1 MKKTN
6 INLAILAASAF
17 AFASVA
23 TVQASITG
31 TVWEAPAS
39 GLVDN
44 TSDSVPASA
53 PSAGTASVTFS
64 VPNGSIDF
72 TSIVGNDNSANY
84 TIGSWLATGGATIL
98 TGSGASGNTMN
109 DVLIQLVGSVTMTSG
124 QTFTVAHDDGLTL
137 SINGS
142 SVIDVPGPTSPTVT
156 TVTYTGPSG
165 TFGFNLLYAE
175 VDGAPAVLNVDLP
188 FQPVPEPT
196 TVIAGALL
204 LLPFGV
210 STFRILRRNRM
221 A

>member
-1 MKKTN
+1 MKNAKL
-6 INLAILAASAF
+6 NLAIIAAG

-39 GLVDN
+39 GLADHV
-44 TSDSVPASA
+44 SDSVPAVPPRQALHLLLSA
-53 PSAGTASVTFS
+53 CPSSL
-64 VPNGSIDF
+64 DF
-72 TSIVGNDNSANY
+72 ISIVGGNNSANY
-84 TIGSWLATGGATIL
+84 TIGSWLGTGGATIL
-98 TGSGASGNTMN
+98 TGSGASGDTMN

-142 SVIDVPGPTSPTVT
+142 SVINVPGPTSPTVT

-165 TFGFNLLYAE
+165 TFGFDLLYAE
-175 VDGAPAVLNVDLP
+175 VDGAPACSMWICHSGLSPNLRQYLQVLCCLS
-188 FQPVPEPT
+188 FS
-196 TVIAGALL
+196 I
-204 LLPFGV
+204 
-210 STFRILRRNRM
+210 STFRILRKNRM